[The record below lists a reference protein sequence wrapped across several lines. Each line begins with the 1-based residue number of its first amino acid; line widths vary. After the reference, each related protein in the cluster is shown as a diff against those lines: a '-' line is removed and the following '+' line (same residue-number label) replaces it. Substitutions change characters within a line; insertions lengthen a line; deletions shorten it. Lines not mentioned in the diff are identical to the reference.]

1 MQSLSS
7 VKRRER
13 KGAHLKIVGLV
24 VVHVESAEKLA
35 VPAHAQLLCPRHTV
49 VDGLPSKFLH
59 LDVVKLTEVTE
70 PLDQL

>member
-1 MQSLSS
+1 MQLLSS
-7 VKRRER
+7 VKQTER
-13 KGAHLKIVGLV
+13 TKAHLKVVGLV

-35 VPAHAQLLCPRHTV
+35 VPAHAQLFYPCHTV